1 MKVRASREE
10 DPWMGEGTTAKQP
23 ERQALRRQLRQAGW
37 NVGEQTKKR
46 GRVQVPLWPAPH
58 TGPAEGIE
66 PRWVEG
72 GDKTEALRS
81 AVRELCEPPPELESE
96 RPDPAS
102 E

>member
-1 MKVRASREE
+1 
-10 DPWMGEGTTAKQP
+10 MGEGNTAKQP

-72 GDKTEALRS
+72 RNKTEALRT
-81 AVRELCEPPPELESE
+81 AVRELCGEPPALERE
-96 RPDPAS
+96 RPDPVG